1 MAHCGWYRPSLIWAV
16 MLGET
21 ESMPDWCLSN
31 PLVGWLLASHTAGC
45 RPSVCVMTALW
56 KNHYCRGLTSVV
68 IKLHHST
75 EKGGQSY
82 NLSHMIDIKRRKAM
96 SVTLYIHM
104 HPGEVNHKIQG
115 KKITSKMLKKRK
127 DKEKKMYSWHR
138 LSFCFVHGV
147 KGSLRTVVSVQS
159 IYSSMWPGHSFLCP
173 LKECI
178 MPNDMSRVK

>member
-115 KKITSKMLKKRK
+115 KKITSKMVKKRK
-127 DKEKKMYSWHR
+127 DKEKKFIHGTDFLSVLFMVWRGLFAR
-138 LSFCFVHGV
+138 LCQCKAFTQACDLDIVFSA
-147 KGSLRTVVSVQS
+147 L
-159 IYSSMWPGHSFLCP
+159 
-173 LKECI
+173 
-178 MPNDMSRVK
+178 